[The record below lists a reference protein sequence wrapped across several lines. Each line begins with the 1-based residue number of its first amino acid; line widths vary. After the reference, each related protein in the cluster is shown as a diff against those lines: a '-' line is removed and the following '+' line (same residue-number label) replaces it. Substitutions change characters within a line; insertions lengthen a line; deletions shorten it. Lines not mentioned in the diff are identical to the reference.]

1 VSNRLG
7 VYTDDVYLLVED
19 DSGARIS
26 SDRSFLLFAHQVG
39 EHFDEFVIFGRGA
52 RADEDADYVLPP
64 GIRLVS
70 LPHYENLRRLL
81 QVGRSGVRTGKAMW
95 RGLDSVDT
103 VWVFGP
109 HPFGFLL
116 VALARMRGK
125 RIALGVRQDTFRYHK
140 QRLQGRRWLPVLGA
154 VWLADGFHRLLARR
168 LPTTVVGTTLAEQ
181 YGLGRPTVLPITV
194 SLVPEREVADEP
206 ADRDL
211 SGKVRLLTIGRID
224 VEKNPLLVVDALAE
238 LDRRHPGRFSLTW
251 IGRGPLEDE
260 VRARAESLGVADLLT
275 LRGYVPFGPELL
287 NLYRDADLFVH
298 VSWTEGVP
306 QVLIEALACGTPI
319 VATAVGGVPSA
330 LDQGQAGLLVPPG
343 DAVALVDAIE
353 KLIDDPQLRRQLVA
367 HGLDLVRGLTLEAE
381 GARVAKFV
389 DGRTEA

>member
-1 VSNRLG
+1 MSNRLG

-26 SDRSFLLFAHQVG
+26 SDRSFLLFAHEVG
-39 EHFDEFVIFGRGA
+39 EHFDEFVVFGRGA
-52 RADEDADYVLPP
+52 RAEEDADYVLPA

-70 LPHYENLRRLL
+70 LPHYQNLRRLL
-81 QVGRSGVRTGKAMW
+81 QVGKSGVRTGQAMW

-116 VALARMRGK
+116 IALARVRGK
-125 RIALGVRQDTFRYHK
+125 RVALGVRQDTFRYHK

-194 SLVPEREVADEP
+194 SLVPARELADE
-206 ADRDL
+206 AVVRDL
-211 SGKVRLLTIGRID
+211 SGKIRLLTIGRID
-224 VEKNPLLVVDALAE
+224 VEKNPLLVVDVLAE
-238 LDRRHPGRFSLTW
+238 LERRHPDRFTLTW
-251 IGRGPLEDE
+251 IGRGPLEEE
-260 VRARAESLGVADLLT
+260 VRARAASLGVTDRLT

-287 NLYRDADLFVH
+287 NLYRDADLFFH

-306 QVLIEALACGTPI
+306 QVLVEALACGTPI
-319 VATAVGGVPSA
+319 VATAVGGVPTA
-330 LDQGQAGLLVPPG
+330 LDHGKAGLLVPPG
-343 DAVALVDAIE
+343 DAVALADAIE
-353 KLIDDPQLRRQLVA
+353 HLIDDPELRRRLVA

-389 DGRTEA
+389 EGTD